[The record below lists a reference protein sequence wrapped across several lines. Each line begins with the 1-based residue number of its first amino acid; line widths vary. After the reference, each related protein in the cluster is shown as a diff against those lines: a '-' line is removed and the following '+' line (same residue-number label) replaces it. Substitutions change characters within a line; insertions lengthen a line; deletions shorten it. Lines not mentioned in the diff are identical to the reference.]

1 MKGRTLVS
9 EMKQINNILQARD
22 VRYKQ
27 LVDTE
32 GLYTVFVNAT
42 AAENKLDYQAI
53 KVMIVPEEI
62 ENGTV
67 RQLVFYRTYYIHAYT
82 KISEEFIGEQYLNYV
97 KSYKDTDSAKI
108 GVLKHLENYKFNLD
122 KDLILNFTI
131 EESTEEVIQ
140 N

>member
-1 MKGRTLVS
+1 MLTLVS

-22 VRYKQ
+22 VKYKQ

-32 GLYTVFVNAT
+32 GVYTIFVNAT
-42 AAENKLDYQAI
+42 ADERKLDYQVI

-62 ENGTV
+62 EDGTV
-67 RQLVFYRTYYIHAYT
+67 RQLVFYRTYYLHNNT
-82 KISEEFIGEQYLNYV
+82 KISEKFIGEKYLNYV
-97 KSYKDTDSAKI
+97 KSYKDIDSAKI
-108 GVLKHLENYKFNLD
+108 GVLEHLEDYKFNLD

-131 EESTEEVIQ
+131 EENIEKAIQ

>member
-97 KSYKDTDSAKI
+97 KSYKDIDSAKI
-108 GVLKHLENYKFNLD
+108 GVLEHLADYKFYLD
-122 KDLILNFTI
+122 KDLILNFII
-131 EESTEEVIQ
+131 EENTEKVEQ